1 MGKTY
6 RAHKT
11 TSATKREL
19 IFRDDDQSYAS
30 VDAALGDRR
39 FRLVVDD
46 SDRTQYVIAIGKLRG
61 SMRRSERV
69 TQGCIVLVS
78 WRGEKGGKND
88 KVDILSRY
96 SLEDERSLRRYGELD
111 VLDAK
116 VRQFQLETEPGYVAG
131 AESHDVLEEDIVFE
145 DIDAI

>member
-6 RAHKT
+6 RAQKST
-11 TSATKREL
+11 TATKREL

-46 SDRTQYVIAIGKLRG
+46 SDRTQYVIVIGKLRG
-61 SMRRSERV
+61 SMRRGERV

-78 WRGEKGGKND
+78 WRGEKCGTKD
-88 KVDILSRY
+88 KVDILTRY
-96 SLEDERSLRRYGELD
+96 SMEDERSLRRYGELD
-111 VLDAK
+111 ALDAK
-116 VRQFQLETEPGYVAG
+116 VRQFQLETGPGYVAG
-131 AESHDVLEEDIVFE
+131 TESHDVLEEDIVFE
-145 DIDAI
+145 DIDTI

>member
-78 WRGEKGGKND
+78 WRGEKCGND

-111 VLDAK
+111 ALDAK
-116 VRQFQLETEPGYVAG
+116 VRRFQLETEPGYVAG

-145 DIDAI
+145 DIDTI

>member
-6 RAHKT
+6 RAHKST
-11 TSATKREL
+11 TATKREL
-19 IFRDDDQSYAS
+19 IFRDNDQSYAS

-46 SDRTQYVIAIGKLRG
+46 SDRTQYVIVIGKLRG
-61 SMRRSERV
+61 SMRRGERV

-78 WRGEKGGKND
+78 WRGEKCGTND
-88 KVDILSRY
+88 KVDILTRY
-96 SLEDERSLRRYGELD
+96 SLDDERSLRRYGELD
-111 VLDAK
+111 ALDAK
-116 VRQFQLETEPGYVAG
+116 ARQFQLETGPGYVAG

-145 DIDAI
+145 DIDTI